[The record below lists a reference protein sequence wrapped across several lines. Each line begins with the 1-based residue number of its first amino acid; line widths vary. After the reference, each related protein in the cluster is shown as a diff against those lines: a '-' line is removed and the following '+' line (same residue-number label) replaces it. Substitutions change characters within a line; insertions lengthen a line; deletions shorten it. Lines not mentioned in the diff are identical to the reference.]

1 MVFACGDA
9 VAAAGGVT
17 ELARYGLPPD
27 ALTGIVSCSPL
38 ASAEAEAATKV
49 PVLRKGDLADPAE
62 VNSFALRA
70 LQHGRQAA

>member
-17 ELARYGLPPD
+17 ELARYGLRPD

-38 ASAEAEAATKV
+38 ASAEAATKV

-62 VNSFALRA
+62 VNSFALHA